1 MVDVSK
7 DHLKVKL
14 LWQREQ
20 TSIFGGEQNFTWRCH
35 LPYPCILIGLV
46 EYSPFL
52 TRFFQHTRIWENHY
66 REHVQRT

>member
-35 LPYPCILIGLV
+35 LFF
-46 EYSPFL
+46 FL
-52 TRFFQHTRIWENHY
+52 KIKYLALSSTLSLYTHRSRG
-66 REHVQRT
+66 V